1 MSLSDYKLLLAEL
14 ENSEVVHLLPEFCKT
29 EAALAEMRRLLNP
42 IRHEGHSVPYG
53 FIFAKTKGCVERLT
67 AGSRLIQQKPL
78 TLEVARRLADGLH
91 AFVTYVKTDRFL
103 GLLCVDPPLVDET
116 HLVAMARNLEGMVCR
131 VDTRACAS
139 LYLGSGIATCENRQ
153 WLHKPHVQSILQAVT
168 QCVPQADQ
176 GTFRKLLEF
185 CHYKLSPAR
194 IGTTVVWCL
203 REPTRGEMQKM
214 KPQIDLQP
222 YDLHVTVENDAAVI
236 THLLSNADG
245 ALILNEATQ
254 AIGTAAHLHYSRKSE
269 RLIRATEGTRH
280 TSARRFSY
288 DMPKVVVFVV
298 SSDGP
303 VSGLFG
309 RGKDRATGH
318 TSLSR
323 SSCSGWYFKKMVP
336 EKKQDVSHS
345 SYRIACAH
353 CGKTSAVEE
362 IVIIGWKEREETN
375 CKLCGTQLYSSM
387 CFQLGS
393 HILKVL

>member
-1 MSLSDYKLLLAEL
+1 MRLSDYKLLLAEL
-14 ENSEVVHLLPEFCKT
+14 ENSGVVRLLPEFCKT

-67 AGSRLIQQKPL
+67 AGSRLIQQKNL

-91 AFVTYVKTDRFL
+91 AFVTYVKMDRFL

-116 HLVAMARNLEGMVCR
+116 QLVEMALNLEGMVCR
-131 VDTRACAS
+131 ADTRACTS
-139 LYLGSGIATCENRQ
+139 LYLSSGIATCENRQ
-153 WLHKPHVQSILQAVT
+153 WLLKPHVQSILQAVT

-194 IGTTVVWCL
+194 IGTTIVWCL
-203 REPTRGEMQKM
+203 REPTRSEMQKM

-222 YDLHVTVENDAAVI
+222 YDLNVTVENDAAVI

-254 AIGTAAHLHYSRKSE
+254 AIGAAAHLHYSKKSE

-303 VSGLFG
+303 VSVFSDGVKIGYLATLPFPAAAVAAGL
-309 RGKDRATGH
+309 
-318 TSLSR
+318 
-323 SSCSGWYFKKMVP
+323 KKMVP

-345 SYRIACAH
+345 SYRITCTH

-375 CKLCGTQLYSSM
+375 CKLCGTELYSSM

-393 HILKVL
+393 HVLKVL